1 VTTIDEHALDDLAR
15 GAAILG
21 TGGGGHPYIG
31 MLLAKQAIREHG
43 PVELVQVDELDDDAL
58 VVPTAMMGAPTIFL
72 EKIPNGAEFVNAFE
86 ALARYRGHVATH
98 TCPAEAGGVNA
109 LTPFV
114 VAARKR
120 VPVVDADFMGRAFPE
135 LQMCTPTMYG
145 ISATPMAMA
154 DDKGNSV
161 ILETPSNAW
170 TERIARTIT
179 IEMGCASMIALY
191 SLSGAQ
197 LKKCGVR
204 GTVSLSSRLGR
215 LVREERAAH
224 RDPVGAV
231 VDALSG
237 HRLFEGKAV
246 DVDRRTES
254 GFARAAVAIDG
265 TGPYADSRLLL
276 DARNEWLSAERD
288 GEIVATAPD
297 LIICLDSETGEA
309 VLTEEIRYGFRV
321 VVLAAPCDARW
332 RTDAG
337 LELAG
342 PRCFGLDLDYVPIEA
357 RAQQTAEARMR

>member
-1 VTTIDEHALDDLAR
+1 MTFIDEHALDDLAR

-31 MLLAKQAIREHG
+31 MLLARQAIREHG
-43 PVELVQVDELDDDAL
+43 PVELVDVDDLDDDAL
-58 VVPTAMMGAPTIFL
+58 IVPTAMMGAPTIFL
-72 EKIPNGAEFVNAFE
+72 EKIPNGDEFVNAFE

-161 ILETPSNAW
+161 ILETPTNAW
-170 TERIARTIT
+170 TERIARTVT
-179 IEMGCASMIALY
+179 IDMGCASMIALY

-197 LKKCGVR
+197 LKECAVR
-204 GTVSLSSRLGR
+204 GTVTLSSSLGR
-215 LVREERAAH
+215 LVRDEGASH
-224 RDPVGAV
+224 GDPVGAV
-231 VDALSG
+231 VEALSG
-237 HRLFEGKAV
+237 YRLFEGKV
-246 DVDRRTES
+246 IDVDRRTES
-254 GFARAAVAIDG
+254 GFAQAQVAIEG
-265 TGPYADSRLLL
+265 IGSFAGSRLLL

-297 LIICLDSETGEA
+297 LIVCLDSEIGEA

-321 VVLAAPCDARW
+321 TVIAAPCDPHW
-332 RTDAG
+332 RTEAG

-342 PRCFGLDLDYVPIEA
+342 PRCFGLDIDYVPIEA
-357 RAQQTAEARMR
+357 RSQQITEARMR